1 MSNQLISLI
10 MSTNRKTLFIAVA
23 LISIVAVGAV
33 IGILKLGSPS
43 YEVATVQR
51 GTVVQEV
58 SASGKVESPI
68 KIDLHFRNSG
78 KLTVLNTK
86 IGRAVVAG
94 QLLAKQDTSELDAQ
108 AREMQ
113 AGIDLQKAKLNQL
126 LGGALGEDIQLAEIK
141 LDNSRRK
148 LYSDNLIAVSD
159 IESRRSIVPLVTG
172 SYNGT
177 QEGHYELFFSD
188 LNDLYNRNKVSFT
201 GLEKGNADKDDVPQA
216 LGTKGIFIT
225 FPEAKYQPTDR
236 WTIEIPN
243 RNGSN
248 YVANLN
254 VYNSAQAELALKKAP
269 ARTLDTAVYQAQIN
283 QAEASLQKI
292 EAKIAELTIRAPL
305 SSTVTEINGEVGE
318 NVGSDKTIVSLA
330 AGNSLQIK
338 LNVVE
343 DNIVNV
349 RVGQETRMTFDS
361 IGKEEFLGRVV
372 DIDPAG
378 TIIGGAVYYN
388 TTIFF
393 NEKDER
399 IRSGM
404 TANVWIRTAASED
417 TLFVPASAIQN
428 RNGTKVLQILEGK
441 QVIDKEVT
449 TGIKNDLGMIE
460 IISGVSGGEQVVI
473 GAKK

>member
-1 MSNQLISLI
+1 MSNQLVSSI
-10 MSTNRKTLFIAVA
+10 MSTNRRTLFITVA
-23 LISIVAVGAV
+23 LVAFFVVGIVAV
-33 IGILKLGSPS
+33 ILKFGSTP
-43 YEVATVQR
+43 YELATVEK
-51 GTVVQEV
+51 GTIIQEV

-78 KLTVLNTK
+78 KLTALNTK
-86 IGRAVVAG
+86 IGKTVVVG
-94 QLLAKQDTSELDAQ
+94 QVLAKQDTSELDAQ

-113 AGIDLQKAKLNQL
+113 AGIDLQKAKLDQM
-126 LGGALGEDIQLAEIK
+126 LGGALGEDVRLAEIK
-141 LDNSRRK
+141 LENSRRK

-159 IESRRSIVPLVTG
+159 TESRRSIVPLVTG

-201 GLEKGNADKDDVPQA
+201 GLEKGIADKDDVPQA
-216 LGTKGIFIT
+216 LGTRGIFIT
-225 FPEAKYQPTDR
+225 FPEAKYLPTDR
-236 WTIEIPN
+236 WIIDIPN
-243 RNGSN
+243 KNGSN

-254 VYNSAQAELALKKAP
+254 AYNSAQAELTLKKAP

-283 QAEASLQKI
+283 QAEASLEKI

-318 NVGSDKTIVSLA
+318 NVGPEKTIISLA
-330 AGNSLQIK
+330 AGNSLQVK

-349 RVGQETRMTFDS
+349 QVGQEARMTFDS
-361 IGKEEFLGRVV
+361 LEKEEFLGKVV

-404 TANVWIRTAASED
+404 TANVWIRTAVSSD
-417 TLFVPASAIQN
+417 TLFVPASAIQD
-428 RNGTKVLQILEGK
+428 RNGAKFLQVLEGK

-460 IISGVSGGEQVVI
+460 ITSGVSGGEKVVI
-473 GAKK
+473 GNKK